1 MENLLKN
8 INMLYNEPLAGH
20 TSFKIGGLADMLYM
34 PKDINELSRI
44 YKHFKDSNILILG
57 GGCNILVRD
66 DGFRGIVFKLKD
78 ALTDFSVNDNIID
91 IMSGVSLSKLANIAL
106 ENSLTGLEP
115 IAGIPGTI
123 GGAIFM
129 NAGAYGGEI
138 SDFLISADYMDENG
152 DINTLKKEDINF
164 SYRYSIFKDNPKWII
179 ISAKFLCKKGNP
191 DEILSLMREL
201 GKKRSDKQPLEY
213 PSAGSTFKRPIGGY
227 ASALIQDAGLKGLS
241 VGGAM
246 VSEKHSGFIINTGD
260 ATCSDVLALI
270 DEVSEKVYNKFNIK
284 LECEV
289 RII

>member
-179 ISAKFLCKKGNP
+179 ISAKFSCKKGNP
-191 DEILSLMREL
+191 DKILSLMREL

>member
-44 YKHFKDSNILILG
+44 YKHFKGSNILILG

-152 DINTLKKEDINF
+152 AINTLKKEDINF

>member
-1 MENLLKN
+1 MKNLLENVN
-8 INMLYNEPLAGH
+8 IIYNEPLAGY
-20 TSFKIGGLADMLYM
+20 TSFNIGGIADMLYI
-34 PKDINELSRI
+34 PKDIKELSLV
-44 YKHFKDSNILILG
+44 YKQCKDMNVFILG

-66 DGFRGIVFKLKD
+66 EGFRGIVVKIKD
-78 ALTDFSVNDNIID
+78 SLTNISVNNNIID
-91 IMSGVSLSKLANIAL
+91 VMSGVSLSKFANIAL
-106 ENSLTGLEP
+106 DNSFTGFEP

-138 SDFLISADYMDENG
+138 SNFLISADYMDEDG
-152 DINTLKKEDINF
+152 DIHTLDKNDINF

-179 ISAKFLCKKGNP
+179 LSAKFLCNKGNK
-191 DEILSLMREL
+191 DEILTLMREL

-213 PSAGSTFKRPIGGY
+213 PSAGSTFKRPTGGY
-227 ASALIQDAGLKGLS
+227 ASALIQDAGLKGIS

-260 ATCSDVLALI
+260 ATCKDVLALI
-270 DEVSEKVYNKFNIK
+270 DEVRQKVYNKFNIK

-289 RII
+289 KIV

>member
-152 DINTLKKEDINF
+152 AINTLKKEDINF